1 MIIAPNDET
10 SDNLKI
16 LGCQF
21 LNIRIS
27 RRGTNLLIDA
37 KLIFKYLRIFRH
49 LKPDCALFF
58 TVKPAVYGGLSTR
71 ISRTPTITTITGLGS
86 VYIERN
92 LLTVVVNV
100 LYRISLRHARP
111 VVFQNLED
119 QDMFLNYG
127 LVDKSSSICAP
138 GSGVDLDRFSFAS
151 LNRNQS
157 RKAFVFLFVGRV
169 VGNKGIREFVGASEK
184 VRARYPQVHC
194 QILGWIDFGNPTAI
208 AEQDLEEW
216 VKRGTVEYLGSAEDV
231 RSHIRNSDCVVL
243 PSYREGTPRVL
254 LEACAI
260 GRPII
265 ATDTPGCSRVVVD
278 GITGLLCKA
287 RDSDDLAEKM
297 VRMIEMSVEERVAMG
312 LSGRQYVEEKFDEKI
327 VIKQYIDAID
337 KCVPVVV
344 S

>member
-1 MIIAPNDET
+1 ML
-10 SDNLKI
+10 SVRYDNLDGAPIAVTDAIGLKMDLGNGRYTGFDTDGSDYRLYVGWAWGKI
-16 LGCQF
+16 GMGH
-21 LNIRIS
+21 N
-27 RRGTNLLIDA
+27 GA
-37 KLIFKYLRIFRH
+37 
-49 LKPDCALFF
+49 
-58 TVKPAVYGGLSTR
+58 
-71 ISRTPTITTITGLGS
+71 TPHAAEYTIG
-86 VYIERN
+86 
-92 LLTVVVNV
+92 
-100 LYRISLRHARP
+100 A
-111 VVFQNLED
+111 
-119 QDMFLNYG
+119 NYG
-127 LVDKSSSICAP
+127 LVDKSRSICAP

-216 VKRGTVEYLGSAEDV
+216 VKRGTVEFLGSAEDV

-260 GRPII
+260 GRPVI

-287 RDSDDLAEKM
+287 RDSNDLAEKM

-337 KCVPVVV
+337 KCVYE